1 MLNKFSKD
9 LATIYEHHVL
19 INEVSQKF
27 VDEVKDAVADRELPF
42 QEIFG
47 SAVRIVIPLDTASSD
62 TIISDIITEISKI
75 KDYAGVDLKKGEVV
89 RKIKLDPKYGE
100 GEKEQRVSIGKAIA
114 ALKIDQEKKQKFL
127 DFLARYKESL
137 AEKNEYSVVISR
149 NPIDVLRMGELY
161 EMKRKDDRSCHAQGG
176 SFFQCAIQ
184 ETKTGGGVAYV
195 VKTEDIEN
203 LSDEELQYDEIFEDE
218 DRDVSG
224 IKAISR
230 LRIRRYDIVDDDENS
245 EASLAIPTPKT
256 YGKVVPGFY
265 QTVANFL
272 KMRSPTLNKS
282 DYIVSKYK
290 SGNITRYG
298 GSYTDYNNDQMF
310 RNMFPNNKDE
320 FFDDAVNKEDVDEPD
335 PEYDDEDPVDVMERN
350 LQEIEDQYSITHGS
364 HGYDVGDDGD
374 GPYYMPY
381 ANVTFEGI
389 TFKDN
394 VPYLDIEVER
404 IKRYDPE
411 GTAAWQTNVPHGLT
425 SEDAIALKRFLYK
438 FNTYLPSGVD
448 LDDIESVQFD
458 PNDETVTINLD
469 TSFAGI
475 DISDYTVI
483 LDRLESIDEDYEEL
497 ATKLKIS
504 LGVNG
509 FLKTEREDQYVE
521 IEDPEDFAETLKNS
535 KFTPYDNQL
544 LFNIKLGK
552 FDDYYVGG
560 VSQKFG
566 PMLLKYLNKYYK
578 PQIPKESPEQLKF
591 DKFFEAYSNP
601 ELYNSYNIESIDTT
615 TIDRY
620 HPLLMINLE
629 IKFYAF
635 NKAAADVSKFLD
647 DNADDVAN
655 MLRLLFIIA
664 NDQHSLGFF
673 GFADE
678 KIPSYKSTNL
688 YKTYAHLLN

>member
-1 MLNKFSKD
+1 MVNKFSKD
-9 LATIYEHHVL
+9 IATIYEHHVL
-19 INEVSQKF
+19 INEVSRKF

-42 QEIFG
+42 QDIFG
-47 SAVRIVIPLDTASSD
+47 DAVRIVIPLDTASSD

-75 KDYAGVDLKKGEVV
+75 KDYAGVDLKKGEVL

-100 GEKEQRVSIGKAIA
+100 KEKEQRLSIGKAIA
-114 ALKIDQEKKQKFL
+114 SLKINQEKKQKFL
-127 DFLARYKESL
+127 DFLARYRESL
-137 AEKNEYSVVISR
+137 TEKNEYSIVISR

-161 EMKRKDDRSCHAQGG
+161 EIKRKEDRSCHAQGG
-176 SFFQCAIQ
+176 SYFQCAIQ

-195 VKTEDIEN
+195 VKTKDIEN

-272 KMRSPTLNKS
+272 KMKSPTLNKS
-282 DYIVSKYK
+282 GYIVSKYK

-298 GSYTDYNNDQMF
+298 GSYTDYNDDQML
-310 RNMFPNNKDE
+310 RNMFPNDKDE
-320 FFDDAVNKEDVDEPD
+320 FFDGAVNREDVDEPD
-335 PEYDDEDPVDVMERN
+335 PEYDDEDSAEVMERE
-350 LQEIEDQYSITHGS
+350 LREIEDRYSITHGS
-364 HGYDVGDDGD
+364 HGYDVNDDGD
-374 GPYYMPY
+374 GAYYMPY
-381 ANVTFEGI
+381 ANITFKGI

-394 VPYLDIEVER
+394 VSHLDIDVGG

-438 FNTYLPSGVD
+438 FNTYLPSRVD

-458 PNDETVTINLD
+458 PANETVTVDLN
-469 TSFAGI
+469 TSFAGF
-475 DISDYTVI
+475 DVNDYQII
-483 LDRLESIDEDYEEL
+483 LDRLEAIDDDYEEIV
-497 ATKLKIS
+497 TKLKIS
-504 LGVNG
+504 LGVSG
-509 FLKTEREDQYVE
+509 FLKTEREDQYAE
-521 IEDPEDFAETLKNS
+521 IEDPIDFAETLKNS
-535 KFTPYDNQL
+535 KFTPYDNEL

-552 FDDYYVGG
+552 FDDYYVSG
-560 VSQKFG
+560 VSTRFG
-566 PMLLKYLNKYYK
+566 PMLLRYLNKYYK
-578 PQIPKESPEQLKF
+578 PQIPKESPNQLKF

-601 ELYNSYNIESIDTT
+601 ELYNSYNIESIDT
-615 TIDRY
+615 IIFDRY

-635 NKAAADVSKFLD
+635 NKTAADVSKFLD
-647 DNADDVAN
+647 DNVDDVAN
-655 MLRLLFIIA
+655 MLRLLFIIS
-664 NDQHSLGFF
+664 NDVQSSDVLGFTNP
-673 GFADE
+673 
-678 KIPSYKSTNL
+678 PSYKSTNL